1 MDFKDDKYILL
12 IYYYIISYY
21 NYYKRLHLLSI
32 VVKIVV
38 RNLLSVRLTYYFSNK
53 AEVKNKSFLS
63 DYIFA
68 YNPSWATFTFVPVY
82 RIAFCSDVKTP
93 ICTF

>member
-1 MDFKDDKYILL
+1 MDFKDNKYILL

-38 RNLLSVRLTYYFSNK
+38 RNLLYVRLTYYFPGFLVSNNFK
-53 AEVKNKSFLS
+53 QSRSKEQKFL
-63 DYIFA
+63 
-68 YNPSWATFTFVPVY
+68 V
-82 RIAFCSDVKTP
+82 RLH
-93 ICTF
+93 ICL